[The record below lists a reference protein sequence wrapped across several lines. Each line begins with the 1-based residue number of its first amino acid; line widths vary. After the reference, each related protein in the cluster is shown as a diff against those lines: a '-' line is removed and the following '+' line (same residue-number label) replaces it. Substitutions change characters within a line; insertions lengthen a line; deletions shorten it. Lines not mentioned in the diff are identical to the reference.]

1 MPAWRG
7 EHASFSPVRVGLSG
21 HHIHGERTP
30 PRAPALGLW
39 EGLSWPVPSTHQN
52 CTSLSEEQVQAA
64 VASGRILGP
73 PQGKGRTQWLSQ
85 GTAKAWLG
93 TACV

>member
-1 MPAWRG
+1 M
-7 EHASFSPVRVGLSG
+7 
-21 HHIHGERTP
+21 
-30 PRAPALGLW
+30 
-39 EGLSWPVPSTHQN
+39 SWPVPSTRQN
-52 CTSLSEEQVQAA
+52 CTSLSEEQLQAA
-64 VASGRILGP
+64 VAAGRILGP